1 MTEEQEL
8 IAKALEISIILT
20 KADQK
25 WLITDEKANI
35 IIKKELLE
43 TIETV
48 IRTIKSQ
55 RVKDILSN
63 IKLEG
68 DHRVHTG

>member
-1 MTEEQEL
+1 MTEEQEI

-20 KADQK
+20 KADRE
-25 WLITDEKANI
+25 WLITDENADI
-35 IIKKELLE
+35 IVKKELFE

-48 IRTIKSQ
+48 IRLIKSK
-55 RVKDILSN
+55 RMDDILSN

-68 DHRVHTG
+68 DHRVRKE